1 MKVFS
6 NTRISRLSGGVLLAL
21 AVSTTCSFA
30 ADLPPQVVDQGEGW
44 ELMLVAPPI
53 APPMEIQTTS
63 LDPAPIV
70 SVSSLEGLAASPL
83 PQSIKDELAADF
95 AAEPDVVLNVRQD
108 LAQAMADGTAAE
120 LFAQYIEP
128 DDAGEAAGFGTKFD
142 LNPLCPTHWRE
153 RHITRSKS
161 FDGFHHTFSE
171 SAGNFRGNIDIDV
184 PLTGD
189 ASVDVTYA
197 FRKNSICIP
206 WAVKFV
212 NARATGVL
220 NVGETM
226 FEANGS
232 ASFEKSDRRVLL
244 TPKFEE
250 NFMVGP
256 VPVRLG
262 VEFPLGVG
270 YDVKATAEAQLA
282 LKSRAQGE
290 MRFDV
295 TCTRHGCARNAPPD
309 NVSTVTFQDLIR
321 PSIVGSAKLQVDVKP
336 YAFVEA
342 NAWLYHDQLA
352 KAGLG
357 LELSVPSRLFYHYGS
372 GCGSPSGSGSTD
384 HVNGGFVDVNAQLA
398 LYYNTTL
405 LGQDRFNWID
415 TPISS
420 IGGYFHEYRVND
432 FLRGGDPFNALRH
445 TLYFQPIK
453 VGSSGV
459 SPLTPMLTG
468 PNSVN
473 LGTTGN
479 FAAKMRPCV
488 PLDEPMSYVVD
499 WGDGSQSSG
508 EGPAKQDTPLTHSW
522 TTSGTK
528 SVRVTAT
535 QDRGPRTINQ
545 QSTRS
550 VVSNAL
556 AAPPTPGSISAPAND
571 GDAGFSVSWGTVL
584 NAERYEIERSTA
596 GGAFTQ
602 IAVVD
607 HPASSKALTAQ
618 PFGYNTYRVRAVNNF
633 GASGYR
639 TAGQT
644 LVGYIPATPGLTVTS
659 LMCQGW
665 NNASWTSSANTTAYK
680 LYWSASSN
688 PANATE
694 LYSGL
699 GLSRDVNVSSRTYL
713 WVKACGTGGCSA
725 LSPSRVADVRP
736 GSCN

>member
-1 MKVFS
+1 MKVFTK
-6 NTRISRLSGGVLLAL
+6 TRISRLSAGLLLAL
-21 AVSTTCSFA
+21 AASAGASLA
-30 ADLPPQVVDQGEGW
+30 ADVPPQVVDEGEGW

-53 APPMEIQTTS
+53 ASGPDLQVAS

-83 PQSIKDELAADF
+83 PQSIKDELAAEF
-95 AAEPDVVLNVRQD
+95 ALDPDVVLNVRQD
-108 LAQAMADGTAAE
+108 LAEAMADGTAAE
-120 LFAQYIEP
+120 RFAEFIEP
-128 DDAGEAAGFGTKFD
+128 DEAGDGVGASSF
-142 LNPLCPTHWRE
+142 LCSTNWRE
-153 RHITRSKS
+153 RHIQRSRT
-161 FDGFHHTFSE
+161 FDGFQHTFSE
-171 SAGNFRGNIDIDV
+171 SAGSFRGNIDIDV
-184 PLTGD
+184 PLTGE

-197 FRKNSICIP
+197 FRKNAICIP

-212 NARATGVL
+212 NARASGVL
-220 NVGETM
+220 NVGETL

-232 ASFEKSDRRVLL
+232 ASFEKSDRRVLA

-250 NFMVGP
+250 SFMIGP
-256 VPVRLG
+256 VPVRVG
-262 VEFPLGVG
+262 MEFPLGVG
-270 YDVKATAEAQLA
+270 YDIKATAEAQLA

-295 TCTRHGCARNAPPD
+295 TCTRHGCARNAPAD
-309 NVSTVTFQDLIR
+309 NASTVTFQDLIR
-321 PSIVGSAKLQVDVKP
+321 PTIQGNAKLQADVKP

-357 LELSVPSRLFYHYGS
+357 LELSVPSRLFYYYGNT
-372 GCGSPSGSGSTD
+372 CGSPTGTGTAD
-384 HVNGGFVDVNAQLA
+384 LVNGGFIDVSAQLG

-415 TPISS
+415 TPLSS
-420 IGGYFHEYRVND
+420 IGGYFHEYEVKD

-453 VGSSGV
+453 IGSAGV
-459 SPLTPMLTG
+459 SPLTPMLLG
-468 PNSVN
+468 PTSVN
-473 LGTTGN
+473 LGATGN
-479 FAAKMRPCV
+479 FNAKMRPCV
-488 PLDEPMSYVVD
+488 PLDEPMSYVVN
-499 WGDGSQSSG
+499 WGDGSTSTP
-508 EGPAKQDTPLTHSW
+508 EAPANQNAPTTHSW

-528 SVRVTAT
+528 SVMVTAT
-535 QDRGPRTINQ
+535 QDRGPRTINL
-545 QSTRS
+545 STTRS

-556 AAPPTPGSISAPAND
+556 APPATPASIGAPSGD
-571 GDAGFSVSWGTVL
+571 GDGSFTLTWGTVL
-584 NAERYEIERSTA
+584 NAERYEIQRSTA

-618 PFGYNTYRVRAVNNF
+618 PFGYNTYRVRAVNNY
-633 GASGYR
+633 GPSGFR

-659 LMCQGW
+659 LMCQGM
-665 NNASWTSSANTTAYK
+665 NKVSWTASANTTAYK
-680 LYWSASSN
+680 LYWSESSN
-688 PANATE
+688 PANAAE
-694 LYSGL
+694 FYSGL
-699 GLSRDVNVSSRTYL
+699 GLSRDINVSSRTYV
-713 WVKACGTGGCSA
+713 WIKACGTAGCSA